1 MFVKKEKQDTRDL
14 DKGACTQKGVIPSKY
29 TLFFI

>member
-1 MFVKKEKQDTRDL
+1 LLKRRNRDTRDL
-14 DKGACTQKGVIPSKY
+14 DKGACTQKGVMPCEY